1 MNKSNFQILAE
12 ELEQEVSN
20 LSKEFRVKKQLLEK
34 APAPDFGKQDYA
46 VSYLDAEDTNLGG
59 IAGLAVGDAA
69 NPLAVVMN
77 PAVLS
82 ATRGKITPDVDPRV
96 IKYNPYY
103 STNLATMMGL
113 GIDINTF
120 NRAKEFINMY
130 STDGEYETVASTD
143 DPEQSTALDWKR
155 LNHAVSN
162 HLAQKT
168 KDKLSQNHL
177 FRGPATSNYEQ
188 AVSDSYQRFDLT
200 KRARKVADQTANEIL
215 TGKVNKLKGRD
226 VDGYV
231 RQLSQG
237 QKDRMANTWSQNPD
251 QSGKIKLGN

>member
-12 ELEQEVSN
+12 ELEEEVSTMAR
-20 LSKEFRVKKQLLEK
+20 EFNIKKQLLEK
-34 APAPDFGKQDYA
+34 APPPDFGKVDYA
-46 VSYLDAEDTNLGG
+46 TAYDAEELNLGG
-59 IAGLAVGDAA
+59 IAGLAVGAAA

-77 PAVLS
+77 PNVLS
-82 ATRGKITPDVDPRV
+82 AVKGKILPDADPR
-96 IKYNPYY
+96 ITKYQPYY
-103 STNLATMMGL
+103 SSNLATMMGL
-113 GIDINTF
+113 GIDPATF
-120 NRAKEFINMY
+120 KRAADFMNMY
-130 STDGEYETVASTD
+130 SPTDGSLAEKD

-162 HLAQKT
+162 HLAQKA
-168 KDKLSQNHL
+168 KEKLSQNHL

-237 QKDRMANTWSQNPD
+237 QKNRMANTWNQNPD
-251 QSGKIKLGN
+251 QSGKIQLKR